1 MDILEKLNS
10 PSRFAILRDFKNQEY
25 QFTIPKTRIRL
36 TEKREEREK
45 ENMQL
50 QSAMRFAQA

>member
-45 ENMQL
+45 ENRQL